1 MKIGLNRVTVA
12 NWGVTTKRV
21 FRHASCLRYLICA
34 CINLKN
40 KSRST
45 FNDRF
50 IAATMW
56 RRRRR
61 RRRRRQSFIVFFVC
75 FLRPFLPRFCA
86 ALCFVLNIGR
96 STLACRVYT
105 RILQLRPAQFAV
117 IYFISRLQLKSLIA
131 ARDFAILSLFIFLS
145 QMTSRLYYVRLA
157 DRVKIV
163 VRSRF
168 RISFFP
174 SLSHIST
181 VNNAYANSQWYFLS
195 RYFLVTHDRKKYVW
209 KKRVNL
215 SCA

>member
-12 NWGVTTKRV
+12 NWSVTTKRV

-56 RRRRR
+56 RWR

-117 IYFISRLQLKSLIA
+117 IYFISRLQLKSLVA

-145 QMTSRLYYVRLA
+145 QMTSRLYYVRPG
-157 DRVKIV
+157 
-163 VRSRF
+163 RSRQD
-168 RISFFP
+168 RR
-174 SLSHIST
+174 SLSLSD
-181 VNNAYANSQWYFLS
+181 FLLSFLVAHLDGKQRLRKQSVIFFITLFS
-195 RYFLVTHDRKKYVW
+195 RYAR
-209 KKRVNL
+209 
-215 SCA
+215 